1 MTVTGSRGSCSL
13 VVFAKDPQPGRVKTR
28 MTPALSPQVA
38 AAFYRE
44 MLLDVLDESAR
55 ACAALDLEG
64 VLSVSPATALRGLAE
79 LAPKNF
85 RIVAQS
91 GPDLGARMAHEV
103 ARALAAGAARVVL
116 RGSDNPA
123 MGTDEIA
130 SLDRALDTVDL
141 AASPDL
147 DGGYG
152 AIGLRVPAREVFD
165 HTMSTDD
172 VLRETLER
180 AAAAGLETATTD
192 GSFDLDTIDDLRHLA
207 RARPLLPADR
217 CPRTLAFADEHSLWG
232 VAN

>member
-1 MTVTGSRGSCSL
+1 
-13 VVFAKDPQPGRVKTR
+13 
-28 MTPALSPQVA
+28 MTPLLSPEVA

-55 ACAALDLEG
+55 ACVALDLEG
-64 VLSVSPATALRGLAE
+64 VLSVSPKVAMHDLAG

-85 RIVAQS
+85 RVVAQS

-103 ARALAAGAARVVL
+103 ARALATGAARVVL

-123 MGTDEIA
+123 LGTGEIA
-130 SLDRALDTVDL
+130 ALDRALDTVDL

-152 AIGLRVPAREVFD
+152 AIGLRVAAREVFD
-165 HTMSTDD
+165 HPMSTDE

-180 AAAAGLETATTD
+180 ASAAGLTSATAE
-192 GSFDLDTIDDLRHLA
+192 GCFDLDTVDDLRHLA
-207 RARPLLPADR
+207 EARPGLPADR
-217 CPRTLAFADEHSLWG
+217 CPRTLAFADQHGLWPM
-232 VAN
+232 AN